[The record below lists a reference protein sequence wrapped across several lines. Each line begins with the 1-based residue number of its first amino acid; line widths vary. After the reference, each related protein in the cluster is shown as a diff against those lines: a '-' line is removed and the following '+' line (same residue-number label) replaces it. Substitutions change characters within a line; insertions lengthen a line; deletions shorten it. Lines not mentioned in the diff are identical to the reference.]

1 MKKLPAVLVLFAAC
15 FAQAETA
22 WIRGDSVSWVRP
34 STIVTDSGLVF
45 HEPDDALLV
54 AAGFTAVEVP
64 DCAPANR
71 VVTFDPPGI
80 RCKTADELSAEAQA
94 AADAAAPAAEIE
106 ALPRTF
112 DTGIAVKDDD
122 GHYVELVPQGQ
133 DVVAVQ
139 ISNSPLD
146 PATRRAMKQAAVAA
160 ERTRRQEWRAAN
172 LALRGSLT
180 NNVADVEA
188 IRDGLTATST
198 AAQVRSA
205 LIATVRELRQAQGNV
220 QELRRL
226 VADMARENQ

>member
-94 AADAAAPAAEIE
+94 A
-106 ALPRTF
+106 
-112 DTGIAVKDDD
+112 
-122 GHYVELVPQGQ
+122 Q
-133 DVVAVQ
+133 VQ
-139 ISNSPLD
+139 
-146 PATRRAMKQAAVAA
+146 
-160 ERTRRQEWRAAN
+160 
-172 LALRGSLT
+172 
-180 NNVADVEA
+180 
-188 IRDGLTATST
+188 
-198 AAQVRSA
+198 AAQVQAALLAEIAPVASMMKYA
-205 LIATVRELRQAQGNV
+205 LIAQFGTNVFATVPTV
-220 QELRRL
+220 QQ
-226 VADMARENQ
+226 VAAHFCGKRMNGTLTALDAADWDILNDGYAFIDEKLPGGVMNIPWESIP